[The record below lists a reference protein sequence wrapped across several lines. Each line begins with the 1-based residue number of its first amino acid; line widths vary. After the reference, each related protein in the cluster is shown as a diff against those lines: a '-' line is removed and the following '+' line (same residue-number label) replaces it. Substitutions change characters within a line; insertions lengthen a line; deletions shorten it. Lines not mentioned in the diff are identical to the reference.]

1 MMYLKVPKS
10 RIGVLIG
17 KKGEIKREVESRAG
31 VMLNI
36 DSKEGDVVIDDT
48 HADPLMALKARDFV
62 RAIAS
67 GFSPERAWRIFKEDV
82 YFEVIDI
89 KEFVGKRE
97 NRIRVLRGRIIG
109 KNGKTRRIIE
119 ELSGA
124 SLSVYEYSV
133 AIIGSYTQV
142 ETAKRAVEML
152 LRGSKHATIYHFLEK
167 KRREMKYSALE
178 YYYIQ

>member
-17 KKGEIKREVESRAG
+17 KKGKIKKEVENKSG
-31 VMLNI
+31 VVLSI
-36 DSKEGDVVIDDT
+36 DSEEGDVVIDDS

-62 RAIAS
+62 RAVAN

-124 SLSVYEYSV
+124 SISVYEYSV
-133 AIIGSYTQV
+133 AIIGNYNQV
-142 ETAKRAVEML
+142 EVAKRAVEML

-167 KRREMKYSALE
+167 KRRDMKYSAFE
-178 YYYIQ
+178 YYHV